1 MNTPDFLS
9 RTEFVIE
16 LARRLHAYGTTAQ
29 RLEGAIAQVARKL
42 GLRCEVWSNPTGIII
57 SFGGGLGPD
66 GGPENTR
73 VLRLEPGDVDLS
85 KLCEADAIA
94 ERVLAGELDVT
105 SGRVALRALHVPP
118 TRRTQWLTV
127 LSFGLASGAVAALLR
142 TGWTDIAVAAAL
154 GCVIGLLSMLSA
166 TRPRLLESLEAL
178 AALLATL
185 VAAAV
190 ATWLVPLSLNSVVVA
205 ALIVLLPGLMLTNA
219 VSELTSQ
226 HLVAGTARL
235 AGAAAVLLKLVFG
248 TVVGMQLVRLLGWA
262 PQEAAMELQPAWV
275 EWVAL
280 AVASFAFAV
289 LFRAKRRDYLLVMA
303 AAWLGYGVT
312 RVAGVWLVTEEGAF
326 PMGVFLAAMAVTFA
340 SNAYARWV
348 NRPGALIRV
357 SGIILLVPGS
367 VGFRSLRFVMENDM
381 VLGVNTAL
389 TLFHVLVA
397 LVAGIL
403 FGNLLLPSRRN
414 L

>member
-1 MNTPDFLS
+1 MNSPDFLA
-9 RTEFVIE
+9 RTEFVID

-29 RLEGAIAQVARKL
+29 RLEGAITQVARTL
-42 GLRCEVWSNPTGIII
+42 QLRCEIWSNPTGIII
-57 SFGGGLGPD
+57 SFGGGLGPE

-73 VLRLEPGDVDLS
+73 VLRLEPGDIDLS
-85 KLCEADAIA
+85 KLCAADAIA
-94 ERVLAGELDVT
+94 ERVLSGELDVA
-105 SGRVALRALHVPP
+105 SGRVALRALDTTPSRLV
-118 TRRTQWLTV
+118 QWLTA
-127 LSFGLASGAVAALLR
+127 LSFGLASAAVAALLR
-142 TGWTDIAVAAAL
+142 TGWAEIGVSACLGTLIGAL
-154 GCVIGLLSMLSA
+154 AMMAA
-166 TRPRLLESLEAL
+166 TRPRLQESLEAL
-178 AALLATL
+178 GALVATL
-185 VAAAV
+185 LAAAV
-190 ATWLVPLSLNSVVVA
+190 ATWLVPLSLNSVVLA

-219 VSELTSQ
+219 VAELTSQ

-235 AGAAAVLLKLVFG
+235 AGAAAVLIKLVFG
-248 TVVGMQLVRLLGWA
+248 AVVGMQLVQLMGWQ
-262 PQEAAMELQPAWV
+262 PQEPPMELQPAWV

-280 AVASFAFAV
+280 LAASLSFAV
-289 LFRAKRRDYLLVMA
+289 LFRAHPRDYPVVMA

-312 RVAGVWLVTEEGAF
+312 RAVGLWLAPAEGAF
-326 PMGVFLAAMAVTFA
+326 PLGVFLAAMVVTFA

-381 VLGVNTAL
+381 VLGMNTAL